1 MLIFVHSLNIFWYSI
16 ESESGSHM
24 SNDTGQIKNEPTLGQ
39 ALTPVALLVGLL
51 ASSVYL
57 FGDSSSSGP
66 NQIALILAAGLTI
79 LIGLRNGYTWKE
91 MEQGMVHGISLAM
104 GALMI
109 LLAVG
114 SLIGTW
120 ILAGIVPT
128 MIYYGLQ
135 ILSPTIFYAAATVI
149 CGLVALATGSSWTT
163 ASTIGIGLM
172 GIAVTQDLN
181 LGLAAGAIIS
191 GAYFGDKLSPLSDT
205 TNLAPAMAGAD
216 LFIHIRHMLWTT
228 TPSFILA
235 LGFFIIAGFV
245 GAQPQPADNLDIVLR
260 ALDAQFSI
268 GIHLLLPAVL
278 VIVLVIKRM
287 PAFPAILLGALV
299 GGLFAAVFQQATV
312 LTYVGE
318 TDLPRNVAV
327 LKGVWIAMFDG
338 FVLNSGNAMLDELL
352 SRGGMSSM
360 LWTIW
365 LIMAA
370 MMFGGAMEASRMLQR
385 IALGILSFVRGT
397 GSLIAATIATC
408 IGTNIVAS
416 DQYISIVLPGRML
429 RAEYRKRRLHPKNLS
444 RTLEDAGT
452 LTSPLIPWNTCGAFM
467 SQALGVATLTYLP
480 FCFFN
485 LISPFVSAIYGYT
498 GFTIEKLEESDEDEE
513 SAVA

>member
-1 MLIFVHSLNIFWYSI
+1 
-16 ESESGSHM
+16 M
-24 SNDTGQIKNEPTLGQ
+24 SSKASQIKNEPTLGQ
-39 ALTPVALLVGLL
+39 ALTPVALLIGLL
-51 ASSVYL
+51 AASVYL
-57 FGDSSSSGP
+57 FGDGSSSGP

-79 LIGLRNGYTWKE
+79 IIGIRNGYTWQE
-91 MEQGMVHGISLAM
+91 MERGMVGGITLSM
-104 GALMI
+104 GALLI

-135 ILSPTIFYAAATVI
+135 ILFPTIFYGAATVI

-172 GIAVTQDLN
+172 GVAVTQDLN

-191 GAYFGDKLSPLSDT
+191 GSYFGDKLSPLSDT
-205 TNLAPAMAGAD
+205 TNLAAAMAGTE
-216 LFIHIRHMLWTT
+216 LFTHIRHMIWTT
-228 TPSFILA
+228 APSFLIA
-235 LGFFIIAGFV
+235 VGFFVVAGFV
-245 GAQPQPADNLDIVLR
+245 GAQPEPTDNLDIVLR
-260 ALDAQFSI
+260 DLEAHFSI
-268 GIHLLLPAVL
+268 GLHLLLPVVF
-278 VIVLVIKRM
+278 VIVLVLKKM
-287 PAFPAILLGALV
+287 PAFPAIFLGALV

-318 TDLPRNVAV
+318 TDLPRTVALV
-327 LKGVWIAMFDG
+327 KGVWIAMFDG
-338 FVLNSGNAMLDELL
+338 FVLNSGNAMLDGLL

-360 LWTIW
+360 FETIW
-365 LIMAA
+365 LIMTA

-385 IALGILSFVRGT
+385 IADGILSFVRGSA
-397 GSLIAATIATC
+397 SLIAATIVTC
-408 IGTNIVAS
+408 ISTNVIAS
-416 DQYISIVLPGRML
+416 DQYISIVLPGRIF
-429 RAEYRKRRLHPKNLS
+429 RAEYRNRRLHPKNLS
-444 RTLEDAGT
+444 RTIEDSGT

-485 LISPFVSAIYGYT
+485 LISPLIAAIYAYT
-498 GFTIEKLEESDEDEE
+498 DFTIEKLEASDSDDPEDVEH
-513 SAVA
+513 ALGQR

>member
-1 MLIFVHSLNIFWYSI
+1 MS
-16 ESESGSHM
+16 SEAS
-24 SNDTGQIKNEPTLGQ
+24 QIKNEPTLGQ
-39 ALTPVALLVGLL
+39 ALTPVALLIGLL

-79 LIGLRNGYTWKE
+79 IIGLRNGYTWKE
-91 MEQGMVHGISLAM
+91 MERGMVDGISLAM
-104 GALMI
+104 GALLI

-114 SLIGTW
+114 SLTGTW

-135 ILSPTIFYAAATVI
+135 ILFPTIFYGAATVI

-172 GIAVTQDLN
+172 GVAVTQDLN

-191 GAYFGDKLSPLSDT
+191 GSYFGDKLSPLSDT
-205 TNLAPAMAGAD
+205 TNLAAAMAGTE
-216 LFIHIRHMLWTT
+216 LFTHIRHMIWTT
-228 TPSFILA
+228 APSFLIA
-235 LGFFIIAGFV
+235 VGFFVVAGFV
-245 GAQPQPADNLDIVLR
+245 GAQPEPTNNLDIVLR
-260 ALDAQFSI
+260 DLEAHFSI
-268 GIHLLLPAVL
+268 GLHLLLPVVF
-278 VIVLVIKRM
+278 VIVLVLKKM
-287 PAFPAILLGALV
+287 PAFPAIFLGALV

-318 TDLPRNVAV
+318 TDLPRTVALV
-327 LKGVWIAMFDG
+327 KGVWIAMFDG
-338 FVLNSGNAMLDELL
+338 FVLNSGNAMLDGLL

-360 LWTIW
+360 FETIW
-365 LIMAA
+365 LIMTA

-385 IALGILSFVRGT
+385 IADGILSFVRGSA
-397 GSLIAATIATC
+397 SLIAATIVTC
-408 IGTNIVAS
+408 ISTNVIAS
-416 DQYISIVLPGRML
+416 DQYISIVLPGRIF
-429 RAEYRKRRLHPKNLS
+429 RAEYRNRRLHPKNLS
-444 RTLEDAGT
+444 RTIEDAGT

-467 SQALGVATLTYLP
+467 SQTLGVATLTYLP

-485 LISPFVSAIYGYT
+485 LISPLIAAIYAYT
-498 GFTIEKLEESDEDEE
+498 DFTIEKLEASDSDEPEDVEH
-513 SAVA
+513 ALGQR

>member
-1 MLIFVHSLNIFWYSI
+1 
-16 ESESGSHM
+16 M
-24 SNDTGQIKNEPTLGQ
+24 SDDASQVRREPTLGQ
-39 ALTPVALLVGLL
+39 ALTPVALLIGLL

-79 LIGLRNGYTWKE
+79 IFGLRNGYTWKE
-91 MEQGMVHGISLAM
+91 MERGMVGGITLAM
-104 GALMI
+104 GALLI

-135 ILSPTIFYAAATVI
+135 ILFPAIFYGAAAVI

-172 GIAVTQDLN
+172 GVAVTQDLN

-191 GAYFGDKLSPLSDT
+191 GSYFGDKLSPLSDT
-205 TNLAPAMAGAD
+205 TNLAAAMAGTD
-216 LFIHIRHMLWTT
+216 LFIHIRHMVWTT
-228 TPSFILA
+228 APSFLIA
-235 LGFFIIAGFV
+235 VGFFVIAGFV
-245 GAQPQPADNLDIVLR
+245 GAQPAPTNNMEVVLR
-260 ALDAQFSI
+260 DLDAQFSI
-268 GIHLLLPAVL
+268 GLHLLLPVIL
-278 VIVLVIKRM
+278 VIVLVLKKM

-312 LTYVGE
+312 LTYVGD
-318 TDLPRNVAV
+318 TDLPRTVA
-327 LKGVWIAMFDG
+327 LIKGVWIAMFDG
-338 FVLNSGNAMLDELL
+338 FVLNSGNATLDELL

-360 LWTIW
+360 FGTIW
-365 LIMAA
+365 LIMTA

-385 IALGILSFVRGT
+385 IADGILSFVRGT
-397 GSLIAATIATC
+397 ASLIAATIVTC
-408 IGTNIVAS
+408 ISTNIIAS
-416 DQYISIVLPGRML
+416 DQYISIVLPGRIFQ
-429 RAEYRKRRLHPKNLS
+429 AEYRKRRLHPKNLS
-444 RTLEDAGT
+444 RTIEDSGT

-485 LISPFVSAIYGYT
+485 LISPLIAGIYGYT
-498 GFTIEKLEESDEDEE
+498 DFKITKLGASDADEPEDVEH
-513 SAVA
+513 ALGPQ